1 MHVADWEF
9 SGEHRK
15 AMMLIDANYNTREI
29 KLSACQKEEMTPWKT
44 KVTVCCLRI
53 LFNTL

>member
-9 SGEHRK
+9 SGVHRK